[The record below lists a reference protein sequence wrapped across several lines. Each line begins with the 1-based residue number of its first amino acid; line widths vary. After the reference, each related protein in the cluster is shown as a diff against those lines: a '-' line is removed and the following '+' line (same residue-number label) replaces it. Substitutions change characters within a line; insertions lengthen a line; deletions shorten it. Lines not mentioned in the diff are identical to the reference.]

1 MHIQYI
7 ILLWHQT
14 SKTIQNRTEQD
25 NYNVHVEQS
34 RTVYS
39 TASRTAAQS
48 STEQHRAEQC
58 STEQSRTE
66 QCSAVQCSAVQRSA
80 VQSSAVQS
88 RAVQSRAV
96 QSRAG
101 QDRAGQR
108 TEQSSQYKIRR
119 ELREQLNRR
128 EDIEKRTDLH
138 EKCMLLLSSPYTVGN
153 IEDYQMLTR
162 SKCFE

>member
-48 STEQHRAEQC
+48 STEQ
-58 STEQSRTE
+58 
-66 QCSAVQCSAVQRSA
+66 
-80 VQSSAVQS
+80 SSAAQS
-88 RAVQSRAV
+88 RAERNSAV
-96 QSRAG
+96 
-101 QDRAGQR
+101 
-108 TEQSSQYKIRR
+108 
-119 ELREQLNRR
+119 
-128 EDIEKRTDLH
+128 
-138 EKCMLLLSSPYTVGN
+138 
-153 IEDYQMLTR
+153 
-162 SKCFE
+162 